1 MKKFSFL
8 ALCLLASAGL
18 FAQTQVTADKTG
30 VDLQAAIDAAK
41 AGDTVYVQAGTFY
54 GNFKMKDGVNVS
66 GGWDAE
72 FKAQTDYATILDAQ
86 ANGRV
91 LHQPAEFTTLTVW
104 SNFTIQNGDLK

>member
-54 GNFKMKDGVNVS
+54 GNFTMKDGVNVMPS
-66 GGWDAE
+66 SRHRPTMLLSLMHKLMA
-72 FKAQTDYATILDAQ
+72 ACSTNRQHSI
-86 ANGRV
+86 
-91 LHQPAEFTTLTVW
+91 
-104 SNFTIQNGDLK
+104 I